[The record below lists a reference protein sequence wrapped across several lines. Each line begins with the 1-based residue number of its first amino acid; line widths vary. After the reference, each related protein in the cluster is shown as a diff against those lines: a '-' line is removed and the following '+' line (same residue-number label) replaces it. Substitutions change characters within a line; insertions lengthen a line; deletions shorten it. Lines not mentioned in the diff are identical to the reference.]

1 MVSRA
6 ELNANLQSV
15 RERIAAAA
23 ARAGRDASS
32 VAVMAV
38 TKGQPVEAVRLALEA
53 GVRLIGE
60 NRVQEAG
67 SKLGEGAWDCE
78 LHLIGHLQRN
88 KARRAAGLFAC
99 VQSVDSFET
108 AAALSRAAAATG
120 RSIDVLLEKNTSG
133 AETQSG
139 YREQGQLLDDLA
151 AIAALDGLRVRGLMT
166 IAPLTTEEARLRGAF
181 AELRQLLARA
191 RSVVAGLEV
200 LSMGMSGDF
209 ELAVEE
215 GATIVRLGT
224 ALFGA
229 RAYAP

>member
-1 MVSRA
+1 MVSKA
-6 ELNANLQSV
+6 ELAVNLESV
-15 RERIAAAA
+15 RQRIAAAA
-23 ARAGRDASS
+23 GRAGRDAAS

-38 TKGQPVEAVRLALEA
+38 TKGQPAEAVRLALEA
-53 GVRLIGE
+53 GVRMIGE

-88 KARRAAGLFAC
+88 KARRAASLFAC
-99 VQSVDSFET
+99 VQSVDSLET
-108 AAALSRAAAATG
+108 AQALSRAAAAAG
-120 RSIDVLLEKNTSG
+120 RSIDILLEKNTSG

-139 YREQGQLLDDLA
+139 YREQGRLLDDLG
-151 AIAALDGLRVRGLMT
+151 AIAALPCLRVRGLMT
-166 IAPLTTEEARLRGAF
+166 IAPLTTEEVLLRAAF
-181 AELRQLLARA
+181 AELRELLARA
-191 RSVVAGLEV
+191 RASVAGLDV

-224 ALFGA
+224 VLFGA
-229 RAYAP
+229 RAYAQ